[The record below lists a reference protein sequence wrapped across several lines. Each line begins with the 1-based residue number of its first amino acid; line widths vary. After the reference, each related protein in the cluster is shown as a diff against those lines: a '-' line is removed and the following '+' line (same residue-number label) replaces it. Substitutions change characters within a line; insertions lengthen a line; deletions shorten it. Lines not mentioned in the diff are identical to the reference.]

1 MYCCSELGNMI
12 AHHIKLM
19 DSYLMDYCYMIVG
32 SELVDFVSGIDD
44 RIMMLCFL
52 GLFGFIRMFVIVL
65 IGRLG
70 CRLCFGVS
78 GVLVV
83 LRMLNLYVGY
93 G

>member
-1 MYCCSELGNMI
+1 
-12 AHHIKLM
+12 
-19 DSYLMDYCYMIVG
+19 MIVG
-32 SELVDFVSGIDD
+32 SELVDFVSEIDD
-44 RIMMLCFL
+44 YRIMICFL